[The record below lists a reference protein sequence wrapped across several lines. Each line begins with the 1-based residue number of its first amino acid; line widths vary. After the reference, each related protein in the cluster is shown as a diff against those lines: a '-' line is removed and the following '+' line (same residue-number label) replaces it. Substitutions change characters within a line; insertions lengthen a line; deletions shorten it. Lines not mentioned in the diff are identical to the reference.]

1 MTKQEY
7 QHIRNLAWDLLID
20 AHITSLPTNV
30 EAIAKVYGCQNIIID
45 GNSLYNNALSV
56 SNNILTILGYPSSM
70 EHGKCL
76 AVRILSPMIVLKELK
91 VRSATD
97 IVRYTNL
104 PLAEANK
111 RFNRLQELMARD
123 KFETSGL
130 ETRVLEQFKPWIAT
144 VSSS

>member
-20 AHITSLPTNV
+20 AHITILPTNI
-30 EAIAKVYGCQNIIID
+30 EAIAKMYGCQNIIE
-45 GNSLYNNALSV
+45 GNSLYNDALSV

-70 EHGKCL
+70 EHSKCL
-76 AVRILSPMIVLKELK
+76 AVRILSPMIVLKELR
-91 VRSATD
+91 VSSATD
-97 IVRYTNL
+97 IARYTNL
-104 PLAEANK
+104 PLTEANK
-111 RFNRLQELMARD
+111 RFSRLQELMTRD

-130 ETRVLEQFKPWIAT
+130 ETRVLEQFKPWITA

>member
-20 AHITSLPTNV
+20 AHITSLPTNI
-30 EAIAKVYGCQNIIID
+30 EAIAKVYGCQNIID
-45 GNSLYNNALSV
+45 GNLLYNNALSV
-56 SNNILTILGYPSSM
+56 SNNILTILGCPSSM
-70 EHGKCL
+70 EHCKCL

-91 VRSATD
+91 VKSATD

-111 RFNRLQELMARD
+111 RFSRLQELMARD